1 MKLTVYHLITLIF
14 CVALTHSQVRS
25 AQRQETRKD
34 KLVWSDEFNY
44 NGLPDSSKWSYDV
57 GDGCPNVCG
66 WGNNEL
72 QYYTEKRSENARVEQ
87 GNLIIEARRENKG
100 KKSYTSARL
109 VSKHKGDWLYGRI
122 EARIKLPT
130 GRGTWAAFW
139 MLPTDWKYGDWPKS
153 GEIDIMEH
161 VGFMPDSIFGTVHT
175 NAFNGMNGKQ
185 KSKSIYTTDAEQEF
199 HVYAADWTPEYIEF
213 SMDGKPYHRFKNRHK
228 SVDEWPFDQKFHVIF
243 NMAVGGNW
251 GGSKGVD
258 EKIWPQKMIVDYV
271 RVYRND

>member
-1 MKLTVYHLITLIF
+1 MKLSVYHLITLIF
-14 CVALTHSQVRS
+14 CVALTHTQVRS

-34 KLVWSDEFNY
+34 KLVWSDEFDN
-44 NGLPDSSKWSYDV
+44 NGLPDSTKWSYDV
-57 GDGCPNVCG
+57 GDGCPNLCG

-87 GNLIIEARRENKG
+87 GNLIIEARREKKG
-100 KKSYTSARL
+100 KQKYTSARL

-139 MLPTDWKYGDWPKS
+139 MLPTDWKYGGWPKS

-161 VGFMPDSIFGTVHT
+161 VGFMPDSIFGTIHT
-175 NAFNGMNGKQ
+175 DAFNGMNGKQ
-185 KSKSIYTTDAEQEF
+185 KSKSIYTNDAGQAF
-199 HVYAADWTPEYIEF
+199 HVYAAEWTPDYIEF
-213 SMDGKPYHRFKNRHK
+213 SMDGKPYHRFNNQHK

-243 NMAVGGNW
+243 NLAVGGNW

-258 EKIWPQKMIVDYV
+258 EKIWPQKMVVDYV
-271 RVYRND
+271 RVYRMD

>member
-1 MKLTVYHLITLIF
+1 MKLNVYHLIVLIS
-14 CVALTHSQVRS
+14 CVALAHCQMRS
-25 AQRQETRKD
+25 AQRGDTRSG

-44 NGLPDSSKWSYDV
+44 IGLPDSSKWSYDV
-57 GDGCPNVCG
+57 GDGCPKVCG

-87 GNLIIEARRENKG
+87 GTLLIEARRENQG
-100 KKSYTSARL
+100 KKNYTSARL

-130 GRGTWAAFW
+130 GLGTWPAFW

-161 VGFMPDSIFGTVHT
+161 VGYMPDSIFGTIHT

-185 KSKSIYTTDAEQEF
+185 SSRGMYLPDAEQIF
-199 HVYAADWTPEYIEF
+199 HVYAAVWTPEFITFYL
-213 SMDGKPYHRFKNRHK
+213 DGKAYHRFENQHKNWA
-228 SVDEWPFDQKFHVIF
+228 EWPFDQKFHLIF
-243 NMAVGGNW
+243 NLAVGGNW
-251 GGSKGVD
+251 GGKMGVH
-258 EKIWPQKMIVDYV
+258 ENIWPQRMVVDYV
-271 RVYRND
+271 RVYQND